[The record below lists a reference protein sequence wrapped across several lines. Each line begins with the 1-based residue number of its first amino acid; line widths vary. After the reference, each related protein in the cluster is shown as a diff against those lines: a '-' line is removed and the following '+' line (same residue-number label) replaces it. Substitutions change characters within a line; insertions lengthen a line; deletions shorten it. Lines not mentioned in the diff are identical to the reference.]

1 MPEFELKA
9 LDGSNLLAFLAALG
23 TLRVLTLADPGAEV
37 KMRWRDK
44 GWWTP
49 VLHHSRICSEDELIE
64 ALAQCV
70 CDPTKAPRFSQ
81 CDLDVDRS
89 EYRQVLLDSLDRKDD
104 LDQFAC
110 LGSEF
115 YAAKD
120 NKPTTG
126 QLNAVGPS
134 KKGKPVTGF
143 LGYIR
148 KICAE
153 TSPNQLREALLDRWT
168 YSDPSP
174 MMRWDPNELRSH
186 ALRAKDPAP
195 DQSHFNVRGANRLA
209 IEALPLFVLVPTE
222 WGPRTVGFSRD
233 RSSLRWPVWTE
244 PVGLSTA
251 TSLLSL
257 QDLFQN
263 IQSLPA
269 WGIAQVFESQ
279 RLRESDYYLNFTP
292 ARALL

>member
-23 TLRVLTLADPGAEV
+23 TLRVLTLADPGADV
-37 KMRWRDK
+37 KMSWRDS

-49 VLHHSRICSEDELIE
+49 VLHHARIGSEDELIE
-64 ALAQCV
+64 VLAERV
-70 CDPTKAPRFSQ
+70 CDAEKTPRFSQ
-81 CDLDVDRS
+81 CDLEVDRTD
-89 EYRQVLLDSLDRKDD
+89 YRRFLLTSLAQEGD

-110 LGSEF
+110 LASEF

-126 QLNAVGPS
+126 QLNAVGPA

-153 TSPNQLREALLDRWT
+153 TSPNQVREALIDRWT

-209 IEALPLFVLVPTE
+209 IEALPLFILVPTE
-222 WGPRTVGFSRD
+222 WGPRTVAFSRD
-233 RSSLRWPVWTE
+233 KGSVRWPIWTE
-244 PVGLSTA
+244 PVDLSTV

-269 WGIAQVFESQ
+269 RGIAQVFESQ